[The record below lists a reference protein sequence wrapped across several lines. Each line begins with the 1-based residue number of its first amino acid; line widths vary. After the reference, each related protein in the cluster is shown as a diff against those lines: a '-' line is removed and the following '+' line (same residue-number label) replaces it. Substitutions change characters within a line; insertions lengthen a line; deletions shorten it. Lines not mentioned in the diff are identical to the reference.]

1 MQEAREKRK
10 RGEVNEKWGEKERPP
25 LLNEPFSFLAALDD
39 RLFFPFSFS
48 CACNTRPPWLTTLAK
63 MLNTRDIFLRCCH
76 HLTRNWQACRA
87 TENGFRVQ
95 LLARQVRAVTS
106 AHLRMKIT

>member
-39 RLFFPFSFS
+39 RSSLFPF
-48 CACNTRPPWLTTLAK
+48 
-63 MLNTRDIFLRCCH
+63 FL
-76 HLTRNWQACRA
+76 
-87 TENGFRVQ
+87 
-95 LLARQVRAVTS
+95 LLR
-106 AHLRMKIT
+106 L